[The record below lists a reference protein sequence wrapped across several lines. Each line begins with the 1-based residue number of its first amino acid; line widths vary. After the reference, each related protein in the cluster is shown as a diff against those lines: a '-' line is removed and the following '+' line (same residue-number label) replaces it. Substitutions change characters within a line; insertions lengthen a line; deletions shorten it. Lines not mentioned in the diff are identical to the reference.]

1 MKIFVY
7 AYYSKVVSAYQ
18 SPIFSQFDKDRFVPQ
33 LTRMVMTTSSD
44 ETLLGLQDLDLYWI
58 GLFDDQTGLFDSL
71 VHPEWLISCSSLLE
85 RRKQALID
93 LQGVKGQ
100 GPEEVAKEV

>member
-18 SPIFSQFDKDRFVPQ
+18 SPIFSQFDKERFVPQ

-58 GLFDDQTGLFDSL
+58 GMFDDQTGLFDSL

>member
-33 LTRMVMTTSSD
+33 LTRMVMTTTSD

-71 VHPEWLISCSSLLE
+71 PHPEWLISCSSLLE

-93 LQGVKGQ
+93 LQGVKG
-100 GPEEVAKEV
+100 PAPEVAQEV